1 MMLAGEAEARAL
13 LAQSLRA
20 GRLHS
25 AYIFAGGGE
34 APRQTALWFARALA
48 CTGAASADAADA
60 AAAGAAGAGADSA
73 DPASAAAADAL
84 PCESCPACR
93 RSRPEAEPVALDG
106 AGKSGPLLRHV
117 GNHSD
122 LVWVERGA
130 GDTRLRI
137 GQIRAVQ
144 NEFRLRPMEGGR
156 RAAIIADAE
165 WLNQE
170 AQNSLLRL
178 LEEPP
183 PATSIVLVTAQPA
196 GLLATVRS
204 RCQRV
209 RFPAARMASPLA
221 PDAPPELRAQAER
234 LAALPRAGVP
244 KLLDWAEDFRGPRA
258 PAAASVTELLATAAA
273 WLHDTTC
280 RAAESGE
287 SGAPVQRRLAAWHTL
302 QSCRK
307 ALAQRNANPQ
317 MVAERALFALRNLLP

>member
-1 MMLAGEAEARAL
+1 MLAGEAEARAL
-13 LAQSLRA
+13 LAQSVRG

-48 CTGAASADAADA
+48 CTGADAAGESAADASAEAVGESADA
-60 AAAGAAGAGADSA
+60 DS
-73 DPASAAAADAL
+73 AAADAL
-84 PCESCPACR
+84 PCEKCPACR

-106 AGKSGPLLRHV
+106 AGKNGPLLRHV

-221 PDAPPELRAQAER
+221 PDAPPDLRAQAER
-234 LAALPRAGVP
+234 LAALHRAGIP

-302 QSCRK
+302 QNCRK

-317 MVAERALFALRNLLP
+317 MVAERALLALRDVP

>member
-1 MMLAGEAEARAL
+1 MQAGEAEARAL
-13 LAQSLRA
+13 LAQSVRA

-48 CTGAASADAADA
+48 CTGAAADAADA
-60 AAAGAAGAGADSA
+60 GAAS
-73 DPASAAAADAL
+73 ASAEGL
-84 PCESCPACR
+84 PCETCPDCR

-122 LVWVERGA
+122 LIWVERGA

-221 PDAPPELRAQAER
+221 ADAPAELRAQAER

-258 PAAASVTELLATAAA
+258 PAAAAVTELLATATA

-280 RAAESGE
+280 RAAE

-317 MVAERALFALRNLLP
+317 MVAERALFALRDVLP

>member
-1 MMLAGEAEARAL
+1 MLPMMLAGEAEARAL

-48 CTGAASADAADA
+48 CTGAASADAAA
-60 AAAGAAGAGADSA
+60 AAAAGPAAAGAASA
-73 DPASAAAADAL
+73 DPARAAAAAAL
-84 PCESCPACR
+84 PFESCPACLP
-93 RSRPEAEPVALDG
+93 S
-106 AGKSGPLLRHV
+106 
-117 GNHSD
+117 
-122 LVWVERGA
+122 
-130 GDTRLRI
+130 
-137 GQIRAVQ
+137 
-144 NEFRLRPMEGGR
+144 
-156 RAAIIADAE
+156 IIADAE

-258 PAAASVTELLATAAA
+258 PTAASVTELLATAAA

>member
-1 MMLAGEAEARAL
+1 MQAGETEARAL
-13 LAQSLRA
+13 LAQSVRA

-48 CTGAASADAADA
+48 CTGAAESNAAGADADAA
-60 AAAGAAGAGADSA
+60 GAEG
-73 DPASAAAADAL
+73 L
-84 PCESCPACR
+84 PCEACPDCR
-93 RSRPEAEPVALDG
+93 RSRPESEPVALDG

-122 LVWVERGA
+122 LIWVERGA

-221 PDAPPELRAQAER
+221 ADAPPELRAQAER
-234 LAALPRAGVP
+234 LAALHRAGVP

-258 PAAASVTELLATAAA
+258 PAASAVTELLATATA

-287 SGAPVQRRLAAWHTL
+287 SGAPVQRRLAAWRTL
-302 QSCRK
+302 QNCRK

-317 MVAERALFALRNLLP
+317 MVAERALFALREILP